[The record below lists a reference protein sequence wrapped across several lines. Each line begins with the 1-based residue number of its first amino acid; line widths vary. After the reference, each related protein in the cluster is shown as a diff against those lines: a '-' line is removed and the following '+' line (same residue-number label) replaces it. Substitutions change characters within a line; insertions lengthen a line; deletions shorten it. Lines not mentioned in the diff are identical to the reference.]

1 MLGTKLEQIC
11 LDDGLQVTGYKA
23 FQVVWNFGFCPEQ
36 AKSLQLAKLYILAS
50 TNMPIYTH
58 AYTHT
63 HTHTRLIY
71 PQLSHESKDLC
82 SL

>member
-36 AKSLQLAKLYILAS
+36 AKSLQLAKLCILAS
-50 TNMPIYTH
+50 TNMPTH
-58 AYTHT
+58 TMHT
-63 HTHTRLIY
+63 HTHTSNRPTIIT
-71 PQLSHESKDLC
+71 
-82 SL
+82 